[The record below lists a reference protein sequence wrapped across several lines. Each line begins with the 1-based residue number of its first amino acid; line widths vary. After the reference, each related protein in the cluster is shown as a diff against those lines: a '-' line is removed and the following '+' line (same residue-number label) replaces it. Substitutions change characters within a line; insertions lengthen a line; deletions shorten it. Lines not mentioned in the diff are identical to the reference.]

1 MKRSFL
7 FAKIHQARVTH
18 ADLDYEGSFAIDD
31 EILELSTILPNEQI
45 HVYNIDNAQRFTT
58 YAIRAKRGS
67 RIMAANGACAH
78 LVTPGDR
85 VIICSYAVL
94 EEHEW
99 RKFKPTVV
107 LLDEKNNCKNM
118 AEIKNELVE
127 A

>member
-1 MKRSFL
+1 MKRNFL

-18 ADLDYEGSFAIDD
+18 ADLEYEGSFGIDA
-31 EILELSTILPNEQI
+31 EILELSNILPNEHI
-45 HVYNIDNAQRFTT
+45 HVYNIDNAQRFST

-78 LVTPGDR
+78 LVKPGDR
-85 VIICSYAVL
+85 VIICSYAAF

-99 RKFKPTVV
+99 KGFKPTVV
-107 LLDEKNNCKNM
+107 LLDEKNNCKNR
-118 AEIKNELVE
+118 EELENEVV